1 MINPFQEIRTAIKYF
16 GLLFFTIATS
26 FCSYSQENE
35 EEYTDGLLDEFF
47 FNEQQ
52 FIDELVESDFTYS
65 FLYTSVSFNSNTFF
79 SGRDTGTEQFNLIP
93 QVSYY
98 HSSGFNVSISGIYYQ
113 KFTPSWDFTSV
124 SVGYFNTVENKK
136 SIIYNLGYTKFF
148 YSDGYNGF
156 TTSLDVSLGVRNK
169 KRTLGTSVSASY
181 LFGTE
186 ESYQFVSSSFV
197 NFTLKRAATFA
208 LRLRPRV
215 SFIIAKQNITIDKVV
230 IQENRPV
237 LKTFNFDV
245 FDLLNSQIN
254 IPLSLSLRSWDFE
267 LGFNLNIP
275 NSLVYEGA
283 LKTTSYFNL
292 SVGYLFDLSKKK

>member
-1 MINPFQEIRTAIKYF
+1 MINPFQEIRTAIKCF

-26 FCSYSQENE
+26 FCSYAQENE
-35 EEYTDGLLDEFF
+35 EEYIDGLLDEFF

-52 FIDELVESDFTYS
+52 FIDELVESDFAYS

-79 SGRDTGTEQFNLIP
+79 SGRDTGTDQFNLIP

-98 HSSGFNVSISGIYYQ
+98 HSSGFNASVSGIYYQ
-113 KFTPSWDFTSV
+113 NFTPSWDFTSV
-124 SVGYFNTVENKK
+124 SVGYFNTVGNKK
-136 SIIYNLGYTKFF
+136 SIIYNLGYTKYF

-156 TTSLDVSLGVRNK
+156 TTSLDVSLGIRNK

-245 FDLLNSQIN
+245 FDLLNTQIN
-254 IPLSLSLRSWDFE
+254 IPLSLSLKSWDFE

-275 NSLVYEGA
+275 NSLIYEGA